1 MHTTC
6 CARQIHRAQLP
17 LPQWVLDAR
26 LKASLLLLVADF
38 QPEFDELDAG
48 IDDVFLDTG
57 ADLEKALVL
66 LIGAKAH
73 HVFNAR
79 AVIPTA
85 IEDHNLPRRREVL
98 RVALQIDLCFLAVRW
113 RRQGGDAENA
123 RTYALG
129 NGLDRAAFSRRI
141 TPLEDDNDAQPFVP
155 HPFLQFTEFDLK
167 FTQFLFV
174 FLTLEFRLLGS
185 RMRVV
190 LHGGPAFL
198 PDIIH

>member
-26 LKASLLLLVADF
+26 LKATLLLLVADF

-48 IDDVFLDTG
+48 IDDVFLDAG

-66 LIGAKAH
+66 LFRAKAH
-73 HVFNAR
+73 HVFDAR

-85 IEDHNLPRRREVL
+85 IEDHDLTRSWKVL
-98 RVALQIDLCFLAVRW
+98 HVTLQIDLRLLPVRW
-113 RRQGGDAENA
+113 CRQGDDAENA
-123 RTYALG
+123 RTNPLG
-129 NGLDRAAFSRRI
+129 NGLDRPTFSRRI
-141 TPLEDDNDAQPFVP
+141 APLEDYNDAQPFVP
-155 HPFLQFTEFDLK
+155 HPFLQFAEFDLK

-174 FLTLEFRLLGS
+174 FLTPEFRPLGS
-185 RMRVV
+185 RMGVV
-190 LHGGPAFL
+190 RHG
-198 PDIIH
+198 